1 MKVPLNYQLLIG
13 CSIINQAIWGFPTYV
28 CIHLKSPWHRQHLLL
43 TVDAHQHG
51 REEAFDVWH
60 KVHLHGLAPTSI
72 FEQSLNAISVPQI
85 S

>member
-1 MKVPLNYQLLIG
+1 MKVPLNY
-13 CSIINQAIWGFPTYV
+13 PTFNRMFHYKPSNLG
-28 CIHLKSPWHRQHLLL
+28 IPHMASPWHRQHLLL

-72 FEQSLNAISVPQI
+72 FEQSLNAISMPQI